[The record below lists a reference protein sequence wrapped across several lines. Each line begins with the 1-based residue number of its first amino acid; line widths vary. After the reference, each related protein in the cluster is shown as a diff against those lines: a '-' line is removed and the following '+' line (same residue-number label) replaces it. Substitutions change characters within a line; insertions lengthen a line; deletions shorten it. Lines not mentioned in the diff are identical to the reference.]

1 MSGDIDALIAGRGL
15 MLANFVLQDPNP
27 DWQRQAPAFVE
38 RTELRLRAFL
48 DTR

>member
-1 MSGDIDALIAGRGL
+1 
-15 MLANFVLQDPNP
+15 MLANFILQDPNP
-27 DWQRQAPAFVE
+27 DWQQQAPTFVE